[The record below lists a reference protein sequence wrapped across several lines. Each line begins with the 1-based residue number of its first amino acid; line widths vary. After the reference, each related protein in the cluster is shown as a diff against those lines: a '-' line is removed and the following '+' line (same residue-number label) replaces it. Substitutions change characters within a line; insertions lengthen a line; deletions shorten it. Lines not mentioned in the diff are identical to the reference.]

1 MSHIMTASGARV
13 IRPIHLPET
22 RQVRTLDVQMFAHPV
37 RFGILCL
44 SGQLLGNAIT
54 RTARIWLPRS
64 QLRNSPTA
72 SIPTANNRLPF
83 GPYVCATNT
92 TADTR

>member
-22 RQVRTLDVQMFAHPV
+22 RQVRTLD
-37 RFGILCL
+37 
-44 SGQLLGNAIT
+44 GQLLGNAIT